1 MNLSPEHVLG
11 SLGRGRANGLS
22 VHELVCKIRHQLYFP
37 GMPAPPQ
44 PARPNL
50 ADQRK
55 VRELVEQLR
64 REGHP
69 ICATPR
75 DGYFLANTAE
85 ELDETCRFLRERA
98 LTSLVQIAQL
108 RRKPLPELM
117 GQLAL
122 DIARAQG
129 ETA

>member
-11 SLGRGRANGLS
+11 ALRRGRANGLS
-22 VHELVCKIRHQLYFP
+22 VHELVCEIRNRLYFP
-37 GMPAPPQ
+37 GQPVDPQ
-44 PARPNL
+44 TVRQNL
-50 ADQRK
+50 AQQRM
-55 VRELVEQLR
+55 VRMIVEQLR

-75 DGYFLANTAE
+75 DGYFLAATAE
-85 ELDETCRFLRERA
+85 ELDETCNFLRERA

-129 ETA
+129 EPA